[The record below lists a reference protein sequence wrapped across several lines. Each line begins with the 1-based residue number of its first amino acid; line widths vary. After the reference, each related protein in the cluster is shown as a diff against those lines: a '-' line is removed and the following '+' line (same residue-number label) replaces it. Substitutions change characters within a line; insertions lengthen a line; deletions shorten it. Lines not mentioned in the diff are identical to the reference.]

1 MGSSGPRAK
10 AGTLTAVRRHLLV
23 TNDFPPKVGGI
34 QSYLWELW
42 RRLPPEEVTVLTT
55 DHPDAAPFDAAQ
67 RFRVERERA
76 SVLLPTPAL
85 TRRID
90 ELAAEVGASLVVVDP
105 ALPLGLV
112 GPRLRQPY
120 AVVLHGAE
128 LVVPARLP
136 GCRSLL
142 RRVVEG
148 AAVVITGGDYVT
160 AEVQRL
166 TGSPPPHASVPPGV
180 DGNRFRPLDGAQRV
194 AARKELGVGP
204 DAQLVVGVARLVPRK
219 GMDVLVR
226 AAARLAPAFPQLVVA
241 VAGTG
246 RQART
251 LRRLVARHRAP
262 VRLLGSVPDASLPR
276 LYGAADVFASP
287 CRNRWAGLEQE
298 GFGIVFLEAAAA
310 GVPAVAGRSGGTP
323 EAVLDGITGLVV
335 RHPGDDA
342 QVAEALAR
350 LLADPDRRAA
360 MGAAGRRRAVE
371 EFGYDLLAARLRTA
385 LAGATGP

>member
-1 MGSSGPRAK
+1 M
-10 AGTLTAVRRHLLV
+10 RHLLV

-55 DHPDAAPFDAAQ
+55 DHPDAAAFDAAQ
-67 RFRVERERA
+67 RFRVQRERA

-85 TRRID
+85 ARRID
-90 ELAAEVGASLVVVDP
+90 ELTAEVGASLVVVDP

-128 LVVPARLP
+128 LVVPSRLP

-142 RRVVEG
+142 QRVVEG

-166 TGSPPPHASVPPGV
+166 TSSPPPHASVPPGV
-180 DGNRFRPLDGAQRV
+180 DGDRFRPLDAAQRV

-226 AAARLAPAFPQLVVA
+226 AAARLAPAFPELVVA

-262 VRLLGSVPDASLPR
+262 VRLLGSVSDASLPR

-287 CRNRWAGLEQE
+287 CRNRWAGMEQE

-323 EAVLDGITGLVV
+323 EAVLDGVTGLVV
-335 RHPGDDA
+335 RRPGDDA
-342 QVAEALAR
+342 EVAEALAR

-371 EFGYDLLAARLRTA
+371 EYGYDLLAARLRTA
-385 LAGATGP
+385 LVGATGP

>member
-1 MGSSGPRAK
+1 M
-10 AGTLTAVRRHLLV
+10 RHLLV

-55 DHPDAAPFDAAQ
+55 DHPDAAAFDAAQ
-67 RFRVERERA
+67 RFRVQRERA

-85 TRRID
+85 ARRID

-128 LVVPARLP
+128 LVVPSRLP

-142 RRVVEG
+142 QRVVEG

-166 TGSPPPHASVPPGV
+166 TSSPPPHASVPPGV
-180 DGNRFRPLDGAQRV
+180 DGDRFRPLDAAQRV

-226 AAARLAPAFPQLVVA
+226 AAARLAPAFPELVVA

-262 VRLLGSVPDASLPR
+262 VRLLGSVSDASLPR

-323 EAVLDGITGLVV
+323 EAVLDGVTGLVV
-335 RHPGDDA
+335 RRPGDDA
-342 QVAEALAR
+342 EVAEALAR

-371 EFGYDLLAARLRTA
+371 EYGYDLLAARLRTA
-385 LAGATGP
+385 LVGATGP

>member
-1 MGSSGPRAK
+1 M
-10 AGTLTAVRRHLLV
+10 RHLLV

-55 DHPDAAPFDAAQ
+55 DHPDAAAFDAAQ
-67 RFRVERERA
+67 RFRVQRERA

-85 TRRID
+85 ARRID

-128 LVVPARLP
+128 LVVPSRLP

-142 RRVVEG
+142 QRVVEG

-166 TGSPPPHASVPPGV
+166 TSSPPPHASVPPGV
-180 DGNRFRPLDGAQRV
+180 DGDRFRPLDAAQRV

-226 AAARLAPAFPQLVVA
+226 AAARLAPAFPELVVA

-262 VRLLGSVPDASLPR
+262 VRLLGSVSDASLPR

-287 CRNRWAGLEQE
+287 CRNRWAGMEQE

-323 EAVLDGITGLVV
+323 EAVLDGVTGLVV
-335 RHPGDDA
+335 RRPGDDA
-342 QVAEALAR
+342 EVAEALAR

-371 EFGYDLLAARLRTA
+371 EYGYDLLAARLRTA
-385 LAGATGP
+385 LVGATGP

>member
-1 MGSSGPRAK
+1 M
-10 AGTLTAVRRHLLV
+10 RHLLV

-42 RRLPPEEVTVLTT
+42 RRLPADEFTVLTT
-55 DHPDAAPFDAAQ
+55 GHPDASAFDAAQ
-67 RFRVERERA
+67 PFRVDRHRA

-90 ELAAEVGASLVVVDP
+90 EVAAEVGASLVVVDP

-112 GPRLRQPY
+112 GPRLQRPY

-128 LVVPARLP
+128 LVVPSRLP

-142 RRVVEG
+142 QRVVEG

-160 AEVQRL
+160 AEVNRL
-166 TGSPPPHASVPPGV
+166 SGSPPPYASVPPGV
-180 DGNRFRPLDGAQRV
+180 DGNRFRPLDAAQRM
-194 AARKELGVGP
+194 AAREELGVGP
-204 DAQLVVGVARLVPRK
+204 GAQLVVGVARLVPRK

-226 AAARLAPAFPQLVVA
+226 AAARLAPTFPDLVVA

-246 RQART
+246 RQARALT
-251 LRRLVARHRAP
+251 RLVARHRAP

-276 LYGAADVFASP
+276 LYGAADVFAMP
-287 CRNRWAGLEQE
+287 CRSRWAGLEQE

-310 GVPAVAGRSGGTP
+310 GVPAVAGRSGGTA

-335 RHPGDDA
+335 PHPGDDA
-342 QVAEALAR
+342 EVADALAQ
-350 LLADPDRRAA
+350 LLGDRDRRAG
-360 MGAAGRRRAVE
+360 MGAAGRRRAIE
-371 EFGYDLLAARLRTA
+371 QFDYDVLAARLRTA
-385 LAGATGP
+385 LAAATAP

>member
-1 MGSSGPRAK
+1 
-10 AGTLTAVRRHLLV
+10 
-23 TNDFPPKVGGI
+23 
-34 QSYLWELW
+34 
-42 RRLPPEEVTVLTT
+42 
-55 DHPDAAPFDAAQ
+55 
-67 RFRVERERA
+67 
-76 SVLLPTPAL
+76 PAL
-85 TRRID
+85 ARRID

-128 LVVPARLP
+128 LVVPSRLP

-142 RRVVEG
+142 QRVVEG

-166 TGSPPPHASVPPGV
+166 TSSPPPHASVPPGV
-180 DGNRFRPLDGAQRV
+180 DGDRFRPLDAAQRV

-226 AAARLAPAFPQLVVA
+226 AAARLAPAFPELVVA

-323 EAVLDGITGLVV
+323 EAVLDGVTGLVV
-335 RHPGDDA
+335 RRPGDDA
-342 QVAEALAR
+342 EVAEALAR